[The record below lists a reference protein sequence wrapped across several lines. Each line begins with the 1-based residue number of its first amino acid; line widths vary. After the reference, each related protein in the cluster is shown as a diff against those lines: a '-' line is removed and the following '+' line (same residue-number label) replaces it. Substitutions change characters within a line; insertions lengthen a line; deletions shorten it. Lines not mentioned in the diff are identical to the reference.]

1 MGMTKHREMQLI
13 IKQYKD
19 ETGKRQVDLYEVAK
33 WAVARG
39 WPLPTPANPID
50 RLAREFREAAR
61 EEIEHDAKTG
71 KPYRVNHAVT
81 ISQGGQ
87 QLTFWVDIDEAPRE
101 HMLKSLVNRREQMV
115 GDGLQLS
122 YDQDHWNS
130 INPDEEQIDLP
141 LDITDDVLW
150 RKNAPDEKAS

>member
-19 ETGKRQVDLYEVAK
+19 ETGKRQVDLHEVAK

-61 EEIEHDAKTG
+61 EEIKHDAVTG

-81 ISQGGQ
+81 MFQSGQ
-87 QLTFWVDIDEAPRE
+87 QLTFWVDIDEAPQD
-101 HMLKSLVNRREQMV
+101 HMLKSLVNRR
-115 GDGLQLS
+115 
-122 YDQDHWNS
+122 
-130 INPDEEQIDLP
+130 
-141 LDITDDVLW
+141 
-150 RKNAPDEKAS
+150 